1 MRFIAILLTQEIG
14 YRDRDLSF
22 AVLASSLIVFADMQ
36 ILANIQCPSH
46 CGAIMQILANIRDPP
61 KGGYD
66 DVFKRSWQ
74 LLPAPEN
81 ERRLNVGISM
91 L

>member
-46 CGAIMQILANIRDPP
+46 CGAIMQILANIPVTRLRAATMMFS
-61 KGGYD
+61 KGAGS
-66 DVFKRSWQ
+66 FC
-74 LLPAPEN
+74 
-81 ERRLNVGISM
+81 RLRKMRGD
-91 L
+91 